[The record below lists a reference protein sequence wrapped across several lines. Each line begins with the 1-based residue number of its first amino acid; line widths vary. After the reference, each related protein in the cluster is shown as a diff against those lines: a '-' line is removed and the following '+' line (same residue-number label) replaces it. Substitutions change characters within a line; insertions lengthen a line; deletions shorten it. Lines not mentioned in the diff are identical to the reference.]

1 MSAPGIADET
11 VRLGFSHRGPVAI
24 TRETIRPD
32 FVPVERRGRI
42 RHEVIYVRETETQLW
57 YFTDLLI
64 SGTPC
69 AAGKDRTKEG
79 SQSWRIEAEV
89 HSRDASPVDRLDAAL
104 TAVAEV
110 IGDPQDSRRSFVV
123 TAKDGEEPEVKE
135 MTD

>member
-1 MSAPGIADET
+1 M
-11 VRLGFSHRGPVAI
+11 
-24 TRETIRPD
+24 
-32 FVPVERRGRI
+32 ERRGRI

-64 SGTPC
+64 SGTPR

-110 IGDPQDSRRSFVV
+110 IGDPQASRRSFVV